1 MDGRYFLGFCGLC
14 YSDFYLYGLGRGLE
28 EDESKARKS
37 GPEYPTLF
45 HLYHDH
51 CRNNGAAYMKLDEAL
66 EVLNETSNLDLEL
79 RRRAA
84 IIDKAV
90 KDVAVALVNMVFI
103 EHKIKVIDGGE
114 DDPAEVD
121 RKAKNAVK
129 NIFKSAASE
138 RATKGVHDQ
147 LKTAIKAAAGSLR

>member
-1 MDGRYFLGFCGLC
+1 
-14 YSDFYLYGLGRGLE
+14 
-28 EDESKARKS
+28 
-37 GPEYPTLF
+37 
-45 HLYHDH
+45 
-51 CRNNGAAYMKLDEAL
+51 MKLDEAL

-103 EHKIKVIDGGE
+103 EHKIKVIEGGE
-114 DDPAEVD
+114 EDPAEVE

-138 RATKGVHDQ
+138 RASKGVHDQ
-147 LKTAIKAAAGSLR
+147 LKAAIKAAAGSLR